1 MNNKPKYS
9 ERDYLCK
16 YDLSLKFFKELE
28 LDIIDIYPLRK
39 VFMLNTNEG
48 NKILKK
54 VNYDAERVEFISECL
69 NFVKADYPNIIT
81 YKKFKDG
88 LYYKKWKDELYVIM
102 DILEGREAS
111 FSNPVEIDL
120 CGENVALLH
129 KASYGL
135 REYLNNKYGKDF
147 LDNSLK
153 EKVKQAYDNLV
164 EIKGRVREY
173 KYKNEFDKIFM
184 DNIDKYL
191 DDILNVQEKLENS
204 KYEDLRNDGKTIVL
218 CHNDLVYHNFLT
230 YKQSI
235 SIIDFDYMSIDLRCM
250 DIADFIL
257 KCVKNSVFDIDKM
270 IKAFKGYEKVSTI
283 SEEEKEVIYIILSFP
298 RDFYSIVKDYYYKQ
312 KSWEYDVFLNRL
324 KSKMAGEEYR
334 YDFLK
339 SYKDNFNIKDE

>member
-1 MNNKPKYS
+1 MNNRPKYS

-39 VFMLNTNEG
+39 VFMLNTTEG

-54 VNYDAERVEFISECL
+54 VNYDAERIEFISECL

-81 YKKFKDG
+81 YKRFKNG

-129 KASYGL
+129 KASDGL

-147 LDNSLK
+147 LDSSLK
-153 EKVKQAYDNLV
+153 EKIKKAYDNLV
-164 EIKGRVREY
+164 EIKDRVSGY

-191 DDILNVQEKLENS
+191 GDILSVQEKLEKS
-204 KYEDLRNDGKTIVL
+204 KYEDLRSDGKTIAL

-257 KCVKNSVFDIDKM
+257 KCVKNSIFDMDKM
-270 IKAFKGYEKVSTI
+270 INAFNGYEKVSVI
-283 SEEEKEVIYIILSFP
+283 SEEEKEIIYIILLFP

-339 SYKDNFNIKDE
+339 AYKDKFNLKDE